1 LKTIGYALF
10 PALALAAGLAF
21 AADAPQAGSPR
32 AACKPDVEKFCSA
45 VQPGGGRVKACIKQN
60 EAQVS
65 QPCKD
70 ALAKAH
76 AKKAPPAAG
85 APQG

>member
-21 AADAPQAGSPR
+21 AADAPPTGGAR
-32 AACKPDVEKFCSA
+32 AACKADAEKFCSS
-45 VQPGGGRVKACIKQN
+45 VQPGGGRVKACMKQN
-60 EAQVS
+60 EAQLS

-76 AKKAPPAAG
+76 DKKAPSTPA